1 MALIFALIL
10 VAFSAAPLAALA
22 DGENQIPGNDV
33 APSKESANFG
43 KSSEYLPGE
52 EVVSP
57 TGQKLKIWS
66 TRGPVPVSQAP
77 APFDDREKTI
87 LNDSNIVVDEGVL
100 NHLLDNNQRPASPG
114 DRTNGGVAAPPRPA
128 TGSHDSFAIG
138 R

>member
-1 MALIFALIL
+1 MALVFIAIL
-10 VAFSAAPLAALA
+10 VTFSGVVSTALA
-22 DGENQIPGNDV
+22 DGENQIPGNDI

-43 KSSEYLPGE
+43 KSNEYLPGE

-77 APFDDREKTI
+77 APFDDREKTL
-87 LNDSNIVVDEGVL
+87 LNNSNVVVDEGVI
-100 NHLLDNNQRPASPG
+100 NHLLDSNRLPTSPS
-114 DRTNGGVAAPPRPA
+114 DTIHGGVAVPPRPA

-138 R
+138 K